1 MKTVKSVSSAIDPI
15 HCISMAPPTPSV
27 AAGVLFRFLKE
38 KMGSRLLAIGYFAIC
53 WLLLW
58 LLYRK
63 KVFLKV

>member
-1 MKTVKSVSSAIDPI
+1 
-15 HCISMAPPTPSV
+15 MAPPTPSV